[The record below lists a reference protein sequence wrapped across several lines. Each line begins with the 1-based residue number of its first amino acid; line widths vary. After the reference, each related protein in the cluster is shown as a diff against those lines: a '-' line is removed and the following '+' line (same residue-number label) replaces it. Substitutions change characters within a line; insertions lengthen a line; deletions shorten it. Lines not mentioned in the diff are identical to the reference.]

1 MAAPSAAQIEELAVT
16 YATLILHDDNI
27 AISAEKIE
35 KVLGAAKV
43 TVAPYWG
50 GLFEKVLGGRTSK
63 EVDDLILGGGGA
75 GVAIAAPAAG
85 GAAAEDAPKEEE
97 KKEEEEEESDGEMVG
112 GLFDF

>member
-35 KVLGAAKV
+35 SILGAAKV

-50 GLFEKVLGGRTSK
+50 GLFEKVLGGRSSK
-63 EVDDLILGGGGA
+63 EVDDLILGAGGA
-75 GVAIAAPAAG
+75 GVVAAGPAG
-85 GAAAEDAPKEEE
+85 GAAAEEAPKEEE
-97 KKEEEEEESDGEMVG
+97 KPVEEEEESDEDMGFD
-112 GLFDF
+112 LFG